1 MGIIKKIF
9 KGIGKV
15 FKKIGKGIKK
25 AFKAF
30 GKFMGKIGFVGQM
43 AMMFLFPAGIGNL
56 FIKGL
61 GSLGKTL
68 AGVGG
73 ASGGLFARAVQ
84 GVGRVLLKARDFA
97 VGAKAGFSSITNGIK
112 EFGKTAL
119 SKVGINIEGAAT
131 NFFGEGETAFSRT
144 MDGFSE
150 AGDIIRGIRDKS
162 FTVAAENGLNIDEFS
177 DQMGI
182 TKKDL
187 FKLNPGLEGKLT
199 NGITIPQNTYVNLDL
214 AEGSLLGFDP
224 EALSKLNQEAIASQ
238 AVTPQGT
245 GFKYTTRA
253 GGGLDFKDAVT
264 EGQVDTSGMYSGT
277 QAVTDAAT
285 QEFKDQSPYYFNEAQ
300 AVPKTVD
307 ATKDQM
313 TGPFEAEEAIKTKT
327 RTSVEIAPEGGS
339 AIVRPIRENTFSSRF
354 ERATRGLRPGE
365 VGLVESVKNWQ
376 NLASPFMGS
385 PEDVAYNRQGMGIV
399 DVSSNIAQYTP
410 EPLPNFAQSMFGG
423 NMFGSPALM
432 EQLQYYGLY
441 RPDTM
446 RT

>member
-1 MGIIKKIF
+1 MGLLKKVF

-43 AMMFLFPAGIGNL
+43 AMMFLFPAGIGNM

-73 ASGGLFARAVQ
+73 ASGGLFAKAVQ

-150 AGDIIRGIRDKS
+150 TGDIIRGLKDKS
-162 FTVAAENGLNIDEFS
+162 FTVSAENGLNIDEFS

-214 AEGSLLGFDP
+214 AQGSLLGFDP
-224 EALSKLNQEAIASQ
+224 EKISQINQ
-238 AVTPQGT
+238 
-245 GFKYTTRA
+245 
-253 GGGLDFKDAVT
+253 
-264 EGQVDTSGMYSGT
+264 
-277 QAVTDAAT
+277 QAVTDAFVGPPAP
-285 QEFKDQSPYYFNEAQ
+285 EGAAFSLDGPRLEAAQ
-300 AVPKTVD
+300 ATDPTIPGYVEEAFQSETKEFPTTVD
-307 ATKDQM
+307 ARTGLPLDATKQEVTRGFEAGDQM
-313 TGPFEAEEAIKTKT
+313 KVQDGTPSNITIDPA
-327 RTSVEIAPEGGS
+327 GGS
-339 AIVRPIRENTFSSRF
+339 ATVTPSRANVFSERF
-354 ERATRGLRPGE
+354 ARATRGLRPGE

-385 PEDVAYNRQGMGIV
+385 PEDVSFRRPGDII
-399 DVSSNIAQYTP
+399 DVSSGIAQYTP

-446 RT
+446 RA

>member
-1 MGIIKKIF
+1 
-9 KGIGKV
+9 
-15 FKKIGKGIKK
+15 
-25 AFKAF
+25 
-30 GKFMGKIGFVGQM
+30 
-43 AMMFLFPAGIGNL
+43 
-56 FIKGL
+56 
-61 GSLGKTL
+61 
-68 AGVGG
+68 
-73 ASGGLFARAVQ
+73 
-84 GVGRVLLKARDFA
+84 
-97 VGAKAGFSSITNGIK
+97 
-112 EFGKTAL
+112 
-119 SKVGINIEGAAT
+119 
-131 NFFGEGETAFSRT
+131 

-150 AGDIIRGIRDKS
+150 TGDIIRGLKDKS
-162 FTVAAENGLNIDEFS
+162 FTVSAEKGLNIDDFS

-182 TKKDL
+182 AKDDL

-327 RTSVEIAPEGGS
+327 RTSVEIAP
-339 AIVRPIRENTFSSRF
+339 VRPIRENTFSSRF
-354 ERATRGLRPGE
+354 ARATRGLRPGE

-376 NLASPFMGS
+376 NLASPFIGS
-385 PEDVAYNRQGMGIV
+385 PEDPAFNRTGMGVI

-446 RT
+446 RA

>member
-43 AMMFLFPAGIGNL
+43 AMMFLFPAGIGSM

-61 GSLGKTL
+61 GALGKTL

-73 ASGGLFARAVQ
+73 LGGGLFSKAVQ
-84 GVGRVLLKARDFA
+84 GVGKILLKARDFA
-97 VGAKAGFSSITNGIK
+97 VGAKAGFSSITDGIK

-119 SKVGINIEGAAT
+119 NKVGEATGLFKIDSAAA

-150 AGDIIRGIRDKS
+150 AGDIIRGVRDKS

-214 AEGSLLGFDP
+214 AQGSLLGFDP
-224 EALSKLNQEAIASQ
+224 EKISQINQQ
-238 AVTPQGT
+238 AVADAFVGPPAPEGAA
-245 GFKYTTRA
+245 FS
-253 GGGLDFKDAVT
+253 LDGPRLEA
-264 EGQVDTSGMYSGT
+264 
-277 QAVTDAAT
+277 
-285 QEFKDQSPYYFNEAQ
+285 AQ
-300 AVPKTVD
+300 AADPTIQSETREFPTTVD
-307 ATKDQM
+307 ARTGLPIDATKQEVTRDFKVGDQM
-313 TGPFEAEEAIKTKT
+313 KVQDGAPSNITITPGEATIKPS
-327 RTSVEIAPEGGS
+327 RANV
-339 AIVRPIRENTFSSRF
+339 FSERF
-354 ERATRGLRPGE
+354 AKATRGLRPGE

-376 NLASPFMGS
+376 NLASPFIGS
-385 PEDVAYNRQGMGIV
+385 PEDPAFNRTGMGIV
-399 DVSSNIAQYTP
+399 DVSTNIAQYTP

-446 RT
+446 RA